1 MSNGADKKVAED
13 KTNMGN
19 LHSYLHSF
27 THSNIPILT
36 TLYFVQGLPYG
47 IQARFLPIYLR
58 AKNVS
63 LTNLGFIKLL
73 LLPWLLKIVWAP
85 LLDRYSSKQT
95 WLLIS
100 MAGLML
106 ASLAGA
112 AIDEEH
118 FLSLCVVVFFMNF
131 FASTQDIAVD
141 GIAVAILS
149 ADELGKGNTAQVV
162 GYKLGSIVGG
172 GGLVWLSDYV
182 AWHHL
187 FLFLSV
193 TYLSTI
199 VLVCQLSQL
208 QNTYLRNYQSKSNRD
223 CKDIETKTGNKCE
236 SNMNGYIPTSHTK
249 DLKEMCNKETEGADY
264 HRPVDSTDGEKKR
277 TGREDD
283 WWMLQVLRSPGTGW
297 MIVYCLLYKLG
308 EQGANGMF
316 PLYLVD
322 QGIPKG
328 AVGMWTGVVGQ
339 GLSIVGSLLGG
350 WLLTGHSNRTPLD
363 LLHLTFTLRLLP
375 IILQMVVIWE
385 GNTGELLYSYGFAV
399 ASMCLLQLVGGV
411 ITTATFTTMMHCSRQ
426 APSSILGSHY
436 TSLATFEVMGKL
448 LFMTVAGS
456 LTDFFGYFNMYVFF
470 AFLSVGVMPLLKYCP
485 INFHKNE

>member
-1 MSNGADKKVAED
+1 MA
-13 KTNMGN
+13 T
-19 LHSYLHSF
+19 LYSYIHSF

-58 AKNVS
+58 AKSVS
-63 LTNLGFIKLL
+63 LTNLGLIKLL

-95 WLLIS
+95 WLLVS
-100 MAGLML
+100 MAGLMF

-141 GIAVAILS
+141 GMAVAILS

-162 GYKLGSIVGG
+162 GYKLGAIVGG

-182 AWHHL
+182 TWHHL
-187 FLFLSV
+187 FLVLSV
-193 TYLSTI
+193 TYFGTI
-199 VLVCQLSQL
+199 VLVLQLSQL
-208 QNTYLRNYQSKSNRD
+208 QNTYLRKHKTSRDQKLKSGTEN
-223 CKDIETKTGNKCE
+223 ELEPNK
-236 SNMNGYIPTSHTK
+236 NGYILTSREH
-249 DLKEMCNKETEGADY
+249 DHKEAIKKTEGADW
-264 HRPVDSTDGEKKR
+264 HRNDDLRDRNAISTDGERKR
-277 TGREDD
+277 TGREED
-283 WWMLQVLRSPGTGW
+283 WWMLAVWRSPGTAW

-350 WLLTGHSNRTPLD
+350 WLLTGHSYRTPLD
-363 LLHLTFTLRLLP
+363 LLHLTFKLRLLP
-375 IILQMVVIWE
+375 IMLQMAVIWE
-385 GNTGELLYSYGFAV
+385 GSTQESLFSYGFAV
-399 ASMCLLQLVGGV
+399 ASLCLLQLVGGV
-411 ITTATFTTMMHCSRQ
+411 ITTATFTTMMHCSQQ
-426 APSSILGSHY
+426 APPTIQGSHY

-470 AFLSVGVMPLLKYCP
+470 AFLTVGVMPLLEFCP
-485 INFHKNE
+485 FNFRKK

>member
-1 MSNGADKKVAED
+1 
-13 KTNMGN
+13 MGT
-19 LHSYLHSF
+19 LYSYIHSF

-58 AKNVS
+58 AKSVS
-63 LTNLGFIKLL
+63 LTNLGLIKLL

-85 LLDRYSSKQT
+85 LLDRYSSKRT
-95 WLLIS
+95 WLLVS

-141 GIAVAILS
+141 GMAVAILS

-162 GYKLGSIVGG
+162 GYKLGAIVGG

-182 AWHHL
+182 TWRHL
-187 FLFLSV
+187 FLVLSV
-193 TYLSTI
+193 TYFGTI
-199 VLVCQLSQL
+199 VLVLQLSQL
-208 QNTYLRNYQSKSNRD
+208 QNTYLRKHKASRDHKLKS
-223 CKDIETKTGNKCE
+223 ETENELEPNK
-236 SNMNGYIPTSHTK
+236 NGYILTSREH
-249 DLKEMCNKETEGADY
+249 DHKEMIKKTEGSDG
-264 HRPVDSTDGEKKR
+264 HRKDDLRDRNVISTDEGRKR
-277 TGREDD
+277 TAAGREED
-283 WWMLQVLRSPGTGW
+283 WWMLTVWRSPGTRW

-363 LLHLTFTLRLLP
+363 LLHLTFKLRLLP
-375 IILQMVVIWE
+375 IVLQMAVIWE
-385 GNTGELLYSYGFAV
+385 GNTQESLFSYGFAV

-411 ITTATFTTMMHCSRQ
+411 ITTATFTTMMHCSQQ
-426 APSSILGSHY
+426 APPTIQGSHY

-470 AFLSVGVMPLLKYCP
+470 AFLSVGVMPLLEFCP
-485 INFHKNE
+485 LNFRKK

>member
-1 MSNGADKKVAED
+1 MR
-13 KTNMGN
+13 N
-19 LHSYLHSF
+19 LHSYIHSF
-27 THSNIPILT
+27 THSRIPILT

-58 AKNVS
+58 TKNVS

-85 LLDRYSSKQT
+85 LLDRYSRKQT
-95 WLLIS
+95 WLLVS
-100 MAGLML
+100 MVGLTL

-112 AIDEEH
+112 ATDEEH
-118 FLSLCVVVFFMNF
+118 FPSLCAVVFFMNF
-131 FASTQDIAVD
+131 FASTQDVVVD

-172 GGLVWLSDYV
+172 GGLVWL
-182 AWHHL
+182 
-187 FLFLSV
+187 
-193 TYLSTI
+193 
-199 VLVCQLSQL
+199 
-208 QNTYLRNYQSKSNRD
+208 N
-223 CKDIETKTGNKCE
+223 
-236 SNMNGYIPTSHTK
+236 
-249 DLKEMCNKETEGADY
+249 
-264 HRPVDSTDGEKKR
+264 GEKKR
-277 TGREDD
+277 RGRAGD
-283 WWMLQVLRSPGTGW
+283 WWMLEVLRSPGTGW

-322 QGIPKG
+322 QGVPKG

-350 WLLTGHSNRTPLD
+350 WLLTGHSKRTPLD
-363 LLHLTFTLRLLP
+363 LLHLTFKLRLLP
-375 IILQMVVIWE
+375 IILQMAVICE
-385 GNTGELLYSYGFAV
+385 GSTQESSYSYGLAV
-399 ASMCLLQLVGGV
+399 ASMCLLQLVGGA
-411 ITTATFTTMMHCSRQ
+411 ITTATFTTMMHCSQR
-426 APSSILGSHY
+426 APPSIQGSHY

-470 AFLSVGVMPLLKYCP
+470 VFLSVGVMPLLEVCP
-485 INFHKNE
+485 ITFHKKQVS

>member
-1 MSNGADKKVAED
+1 MR
-13 KTNMGN
+13 N
-19 LHSYLHSF
+19 LHSYIHSF
-27 THSNIPILT
+27 THSRIPILT

-58 AKNVS
+58 TKNVS

-85 LLDRYSSKQT
+85 LLDRYSRKQT
-95 WLLIS
+95 WLLVS
-100 MAGLML
+100 MVGLAL

-112 AIDEEH
+112 ATDEEH
-118 FLSLCVVVFFMNF
+118 FPSLCAVVFFMNF
-131 FASTQDIAVD
+131 FASTQDVAVD

-172 GGLVWLSDYV
+172 GGLVWLSDYLP
-182 AWHHL
+182 WHTL
-187 FLFLSV
+187 FLALSL

-199 VLVCQLSQL
+199 LLVCQLPQL
-208 QNTYLRNYQSKSNRD
+208 WGIYISKYKSSGDSKTFQSNT
-223 CKDIETKTGNKCE
+223 ENKRE
-236 SNMNGYIPTSHTK
+236 PNINGYIRTSQEK
-249 DLKEMCNKETEGADY
+249 DLKDVYNKKAEGADDRNAAVTY
-264 HRPVDSTDGEKKR
+264 RNTSCTDGEKKR
-277 TGREDD
+277 RGRADD
-283 WWMLQVLRSPGTGW
+283 WWMLEVLRSPGTGW
-297 MIVYCLLYKLG
+297 MVVYCLLYKLG

-322 QGIPKG
+322 QGVPKG

-350 WLLTGHSNRTPLD
+350 WLLTGHSKRTPLD
-363 LLHLTFTLRLLP
+363 LLHLTFKLRLLP
-375 IILQMVVIWE
+375 IILQMAVICE
-385 GNTGELLYSYGFAV
+385 GSTQESSYSYGLAV
-399 ASMCLLQLVGGV
+399 ASMCLLQLVGGA
-411 ITTATFTTMMHCSRQ
+411 ITTATFTTMMHCSQR
-426 APSSILGSHY
+426 APPNIQGSHY

-470 AFLSVGVMPLLKYCP
+470 VFLSVGVMPLLEVCP
-485 INFHKNE
+485 ITFHKKQVS